1 MTSPATHGDSQ
12 DEYDAEDIINRY
24 AGLTK
29 SDFIAIQEKLVNA
42 AVAKAATPDPRDRAP
57 SLRRRRPSTS
67 QSNYSLNGR
76 DNRVR

>member
-1 MTSPATHGDSQ
+1 MIHDESQ
-12 DEYDAEDIINRY
+12 DESEAEDIINRY

-29 SDFIAIQEKLVNA
+29 LDFFAIQEKLVGA
-42 AVAKAATPDPRDRAP
+42 AVAKASTPDPRERAP

-76 DNRVR
+76 DNKVCRLI